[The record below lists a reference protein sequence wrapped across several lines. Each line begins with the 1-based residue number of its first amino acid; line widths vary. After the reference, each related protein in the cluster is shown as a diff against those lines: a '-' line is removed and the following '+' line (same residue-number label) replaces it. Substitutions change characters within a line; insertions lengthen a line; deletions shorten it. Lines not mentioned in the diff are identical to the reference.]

1 MKHKKII
8 KYNKSHFK
16 NTLDENI
23 KFHEQITKNNYI
35 KHIVNI
41 QKKQYTLKNPI
52 IHERYIINSIE
63 DLNRQISSESR
74 EYAQEIHQIIPCKL
88 SLDNNY
94 FNSKIDIDDI
104 RIIPIRIEK
113 VTTDNNVHSDD
124 DDDDDDDQHTIDNSN
139 KMNII
144 SIEINNYCRYI
155 LCETIDNIQ

>member
-1 MKHKKII
+1 MNHTKII
-8 KYNKSHFK
+8 KYIKSHFK
-16 NTLDENI
+16 NILDENI
-23 KFHEQITKNNYI
+23 KFHEQIIKNNYI

-74 EYAQEIHQIIPCKL
+74 EYAQETHQIIPYKL
-88 SLDNNY
+88 SLDNN
-94 FNSKIDIDDI
+94 FDSKIDFVDNV
-104 RIIPIRIEK
+104 RTIPIRIEK
-113 VTTDNNVHSDD
+113 VTTDNNVDSDD
-124 DDDDDDDQHTIDNSN
+124 NDDQHTIDNSN

-155 LCETIDNIQ
+155 LYETIDNIQ